1 MGTIADRTSNDP
13 APYKFE
19 LISTM
24 GSPVQAEPM
33 EWNEGITKLSRDKDL
48 FGVFT
53 SYSIDSLTFVDVNAV
68 QLLYGTAVNKGLFR
82 LYEIDAVC
90 LLRISIFNQKTR
102 FYEAMP
108 TDYSLKFGAFKIKK
122 IGDLAIGVNV
132 GCTDSSLLSKYKE
145 RKGVAIDLVNYKSG
159 NMRDM
164 LGGGTFSDYTGFPL
178 NSKLKIPALSSFYN
192 GKLAFRNPY
201 ANDSVFYAY
210 GTDYNSIPA
219 TVISNDTDLGGCT
232 TVVLSINNPTPN
244 TLGSIITVATAKTL
258 TVDYSISTYIE
269 NAKHLATESLH
280 LYIGRFN
287 AANELLDEQLIRDFS
302 KHNGVETYASF
313 DDEISISGETF
324 IRTDLD
330 PLTFNMEIGDKLKA
344 YLKNDNDGVS
354 AFFVNSV
361 IKISEEVADT
371 LETIIDGL
379 PIYEALETI
388 FKMICDVPF
397 PFYSEKFG
405 RAELEYA
412 PGKYYGDLPGW
423 VEDSRNYG
431 HLCSGVNI
439 RGLTIYDENGR
450 INVVPEKFLNS
461 VSAIYCTGMSIETI
475 EGTPR
480 FRIEDRDFFYNDT
493 EIIDL
498 SDRINILDI
507 EMEYL
512 PQMAYNQ
519 IEYGYEN
526 FEFLSTNGRS
536 EPNTKCTRSTQLT
549 ANETLNIV
557 CDFVTATT
565 AIVLCLNKPISL
577 TGSEDT
583 KFDNNVFFF
592 KSQIDSGGGTINKWI
607 AETNELVTI
616 ENNSSPYKDS
626 TLNRWVTPLYNLL
639 RNSELFTPALYAYQR
654 LSGKLKFQ
662 TTDKLSSLWSSCSD
676 YDFIVKENQDLQL
689 NLLPLPKIRPWKCS
703 VNSDF
708 TIEDLTDSETGLLMV
723 GSDGVENRYKIL
735 KLAEEISGWILGDGI
750 NKKNAENKAGISIIQ
765 KI

>member
-19 LISTM
+19 LISTI
-24 GSPVQAEPM
+24 GTVIAEPN
-33 EWNEGITKLSRDKDL
+33 EWAEGITKLSRDKDM

-53 SYSIDSLTFVDVNAV
+53 SYSIDSLTFVDVNAI

-102 FYEAMP
+102 FYEPMP
-108 TDYSLKFGAFKIKK
+108 TDYALKFGAFKIKK

-178 NSKLKIPALSSFYN
+178 NSKIKIPAISSFFNATLGYRASN
-192 GKLAFRNPY
+192 IVDPLFILVPG
-201 ANDSVFYAY
+201 
-210 GTDYNSIPA
+210 YNSIIDLIIESDFPETKQVNYQYGQVDQTYINPFFQTSTEA
-219 TVISNDTDLGGCT
+219 RTLVIDFSI
-232 TVVLSINNPTPN
+232 SINIDEVP
-244 TLGSIITVATAKTL
+244 LILFSECI
-258 TVDYSISTYIE
+258 
-269 NAKHLATESLH
+269 HLFM
-280 LYIGRFN
+280 GRFDSSN
-287 AANELLDEQLIRDFS
+287 VLQEEQLIRDFGL
-302 KHNGVETYASF
+302 HTGIETYASF
-313 DDEISISGETF
+313 DDGIVISGETF
-324 IRTDLD
+324 VRTDL
-330 PLTFNMEIGDKLKA
+330 PELTFAMEMGDSLKA
-344 YLKNDNDGVS
+344 YIKKENSNVK
-354 AFFVNSV
+354 AYFVNSV
-361 IKISEEVADT
+361 IKISHEIANT
-371 LETIIDGL
+371 FETIIDGL

-431 HLCSGVNI
+431 HFCSGVNI

-498 SDRINILDI
+498 SGRINILDI

-565 AIVLCLNKPISL
+565 AIVMCLEKQINL

-583 KFDNNVFFF
+583 KFDSNVFFI
-592 KSQIDSGGGTINKWI
+592 KSQIDTEGGTDNRWI
-607 AETNELVTI
+607 AETDELVNI
-616 ENNSSPYKDS
+616 ENNSSPYKES
-626 TLNRWVTPLYNLL
+626 TLNRWVMPMYNLL

-662 TTDKLSSLWSSCSD
+662 TTDKLSSFQSSCID
-676 YDFIVKENQDLQL
+676 YAFTIKENQDLQL
-689 NLLPLPKIRPWKCS
+689 NLLALPKIRPWKCS

-708 TIEDLTDSETGLLMV
+708 TMEDLTDSETGLLMV

-735 KLAEEISGWILGDGI
+735 KLAEEISGWIIDDGI